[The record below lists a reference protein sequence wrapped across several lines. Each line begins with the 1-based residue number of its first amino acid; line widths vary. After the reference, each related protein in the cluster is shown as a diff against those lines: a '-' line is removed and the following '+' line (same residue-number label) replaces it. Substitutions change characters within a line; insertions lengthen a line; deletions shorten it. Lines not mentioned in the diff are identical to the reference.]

1 MTHLI
6 RLTKSVLAG
15 GLLALLVTG
24 CSTLESVPKPF
35 AKLKNVP
42 KASRANPA
50 VRIMGLWQPG
60 EGDGID
66 GTVGRGFV
74 GQIYFFTGQSESPV
88 AVDGD
93 VRVYVFDDI
102 GTPEQ
107 QKKPIHQ
114 FDFKDGAWQGYQSES
129 AIGPCYNI
137 YVPYTRKGGL
147 AAQCQLR
154 MRLTRPDGSQLF
166 SEMTE
171 VELAGIARENS
182 VMKRLRETP
191 EYDLNPES
199 QEEWRAQAHTIGIQK
214 AGQLQRIAEEV
225 QDSNAQDFV
234 PQSPQRSR
242 NDAPPLAPR
251 TPRAKPKA
259 SSDREAEI
267 QRLEQKLIELHRQRS
282 QKPREMAPPQDA
294 RQLTPQAEFRQLS
307 SSRHFPDA
315 EGSSHQIQQLSFK
328 PVPRREQPV
337 QPALYQRLHYEQ
349 PQYEQHSSQPQYET
363 YPPSRVSYPEQSGV
377 SRADELRAI
386 LGAQ

>member
-1 MTHLI
+1 MKH
-6 RLTKSVLAG
+6 VLAG
-15 GLLALLVTG
+15 GMLALLVTG
-24 CSTLESVPKPF
+24 CSTLESMPKPL

-42 KASRANPA
+42 KATRANPA

-74 GQIYFFTGQSESPV
+74 GQIYFFTGQSNSPV

-93 VRVYVFDDI
+93 VRVYVFDDV

-107 QKKPIHQ
+107 RKKPIHQ

-137 YVPYTRKGGL
+137 YVPYTRKGGF
-147 AAQCQLR
+147 AADCQLR

-171 VELAGIARENS
+171 VQLAGIARENS

-199 QEEWRAQAHTIGIQK
+199 EEEWRAQGHTIGIQK
-214 AGQLQRIAEEV
+214 AGQLQRIASEV
-225 QDSNAQDFV
+225 EDPYAKNV
-234 PQSPQRSR
+234 PSMERSR
-242 NDAPPLAPR
+242 NDAPTLAPR
-251 TPRAKPKA
+251 TPRAKPQA
-259 SSDREAEI
+259 GSHREAEI

-282 QKPREMAPPQDA
+282 QKPRELAPPQDA
-294 RQLTPQAEFRQLS
+294 RQLAPQAQFRQLS
-307 SSRHFPDA
+307 SSRHIPDHA
-315 EGSSHQIQQLSFK
+315 EESAHQIQQLSFK
-328 PVPRREQPV
+328 AVPRREQSAR
-337 QPALYQRLHYEQ
+337 PALYQQPRYEQ

-363 YPPSRVSYPEQSGV
+363 YPPSGVSYPEPGGV
-377 SRADELRAI
+377 SRGDELRAI
-386 LGAQ
+386 LGPD

>member
-1 MTHLI
+1 MTQLMKH
-6 RLTKSVLAG
+6 VLAG
-15 GLLALLVTG
+15 GLLALLATG
-24 CSTLESVPKPF
+24 CSTLESVPKPLS
-35 AKLKNVP
+35 KLKNVP
-42 KASRANPA
+42 KATRANPA

-66 GTVGRGFV
+66 DTVGRGFV
-74 GQIYFFTGQSESPV
+74 GQIYFFTGRSESPV

-93 VRVYVFDDI
+93 VRVYVFDDV

-137 YVPYTRKGGL
+137 YVPYTRKGGF
-147 AAQCQLR
+147 AAHCQLR

-166 SEMTE
+166 SEMAE
-171 VELAGIARENS
+171 VQLAGIARENS

-199 QEEWRAQAHTIGIQK
+199 EEEWRAQAHTIGIQK
-214 AGQLQRIAEEV
+214 AGQLQRIANEV
-225 QDSNAQDFV
+225 EDPYQQDFV
-234 PQSPQRSR
+234 PQSTKRSR
-242 NDAPPLAPR
+242 NDAPTLAPR
-251 TPRAKPKA
+251 TPRAKPQA
-259 SSDREAEI
+259 GSDREAEI

-307 SSRHFPDA
+307 SSRHIPDSA
-315 EGSSHQIQQLSFK
+315 EGSGHQIQQLSFK
-328 PVPRREQPV
+328 AVPRREQSV
-337 QPALYQRLHYEQ
+337 QPALSQQPRYEQ
-349 PQYEQHSSQPQYET
+349 PQYEQQVSQPQYET
-363 YPPSRVSYPEQSGV
+363 YPPSGVSYPEQGSV
-377 SRADELRAI
+377 SRGDELRAI
-386 LGAQ
+386 RGAA